1 LAVGAVAASSFKI
14 PLDTIVLDAASA
26 AARREDRAV
35 SLDNP
40 HTWKARI
47 EELERQLAAQ
57 GDLQWQ
63 VDQWR
68 EQNSAILGR
77 WQDEKRRA
85 DEAESQLCECQ
96 RKLTAA
102 EAALREC
109 EQHPHRAVNIARGAL
124 GSRPP
129 VDRHYDAEGYCDN
142 PGRGY

>member
-1 LAVGAVAASSFKI
+1 
-14 PLDTIVLDAASA
+14 
-26 AARREDRAV
+26 V